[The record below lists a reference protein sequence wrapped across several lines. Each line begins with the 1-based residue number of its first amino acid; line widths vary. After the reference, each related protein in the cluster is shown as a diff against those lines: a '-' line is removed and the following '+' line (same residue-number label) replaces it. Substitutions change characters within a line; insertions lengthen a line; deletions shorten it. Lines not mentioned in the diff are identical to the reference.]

1 MGARTLLLRLP
12 AWFRFTVI
20 TLAVFVVGV
29 VASRPATGDGGTP
42 GGDVVAAAGAVR
54 SLTEPSATH
63 DPRLDLPGDFAAEIV
78 RDPRTVRGADGTLR
92 VIDLSGGCSGP
103 AGDTE
108 WDFSVA
114 CRAHDMGYDLLRY
127 AEHKG
132 HALGPQARRALDD
145 RLTADLHTQCELNP
159 RGARTTCHVVAET
172 YALGLR
178 FNSWRQRWGPPGH
191 EPVVAWA
198 FGSAIVVFLLLAR
211 LHGRRRDDHPT
222 LPPTLAP
229 ALTPTLAPAP
239 PSALAPA
246 PTPTSAPAPSS
257 ALAPALTP
265 TSAPAPS
272 SALAPAPT
280 PTSAPALAP
289 DPASAS
295 SRRSSGRPSAA
306 DSAEPN
312 SRWSGG
318 RMADF
323 PANSPPSAKQRQ
335 LDTDRYATFLRL
347 FSLALLVLGET
358 VATLAHL
365 RGSGTSWLWA
375 LQAVPLFFF
384 AGGHAN
390 LRSWQAHEGGFG
402 CWVSSRTSWLLRPVL
417 GFVLLW
423 VVLFTALNLLDVRV
437 EAYSR
442 LITHPLWFLGVYL
455 LAVAATPAAAWLHR
469 HHRRATP
476 FVLALV
482 TLAVEVARTST
493 DWRTGG
499 YVNLVVGAVLMQQV
513 GFFYADG
520 TLQRI
525 SGRVLAAVGA
535 VTLPALVFFSDYPRS
550 VLVLG
555 VAQVCLALLARGH
568 VSVWLEGRAWHVV
581 SFARRAPM
589 TVYLAYLVAVGAVVG
604 LLGLTHAPSWLVF
617 LLLPL
622 PLLFHRFEREMVRFP
637 RLSHESHRTRL
648 ATVLGVSFGM
658 LGVLG
663 FVVAGFL
670 GDGVLVLLPV
680 DPLQNVVHLLLGW
693 YLIHTARTG
702 SCDTRLPWLL
712 TALSCVPPMLAP
724 QPAPPVVVLHAVAIG
739 LAVLAAIPR
748 SRPRTPAA
756 TAAGATASPDQPV
769 VPGVPAAVPTR

>member
-29 VASRPATGDGGTP
+29 IASRPATGDNGTP
-42 GGDVVAAAGAVR
+42 SGDVVAAANAVR
-54 SLTEPSATH
+54 SLVEPSATH

-78 RDPRTVRGADGTLR
+78 RDPKTVRAPDGTLR
-92 VIDLSGGCSGP
+92 VADVSGGCSGP

-127 AEHKG
+127 AERKG
-132 HALGPQARRALDD
+132 HALGPQARKALDD
-145 RLTADLHTQCELNP
+145 RLATDLHLQCELNP
-159 RGARTTCHVVAET
+159 RGARQSCHVVAET

-198 FGSAIVVFLLLAR
+198 FGSAVVVFLLLAR
-211 LHGRRRDDHPT
+211 LHGRKREE
-222 LPPTLAP
+222 LPAAAP
-229 ALTPTLAPAP
+229 VQQ
-239 PSALAPA
+239 
-246 PTPTSAPAPSS
+246 
-257 ALAPALTP
+257 
-265 TSAPAPS
+265 
-272 SALAPAPT
+272 
-280 PTSAPALAP
+280 
-289 DPASAS
+289 
-295 SRRSSGRPSAA
+295 
-306 DSAEPN
+306 E
-312 SRWSGG
+312 
-318 RMADF
+318 
-323 PANSPPSAKQRQ
+323 
-335 LDTDRYATFLRL
+335 RYATFLRL

-358 VATLAHL
+358 VATVAHL
-365 RGSGTSWLWA
+365 RGFGTSWLWA

-437 EAYSR
+437 DAYSR

-455 LAVAATPAAAWLHR
+455 VAVAATPAAAWLHR
-469 HHRRATP
+469 RHRRATP

-482 TLAVEVARTST
+482 TLTVEVARTST

-499 YVNLVVGAVLMQQV
+499 YVNLVVGALLMQQV

-525 SGRVLAAVGA
+525 SRRVLAALGA
-535 VTLPALVFFSDYPRS
+535 ITLPALVFFSDYPRS
-550 VLVLG
+550 MMVLG

-568 VSVWLEGRAWHVV
+568 VSAWLEGRAWHVV
-581 SFARRAPM
+581 NFARRAPM
-589 TVYLAYLVAVGAVVG
+589 TVYLAYLVGVGAVVG
-604 LLGLTHAPSWLVF
+604 LLGLTHAPGWLVF

-622 PLLFHRFEREMVRFP
+622 TLLFHRFERKLVGFA

-648 ATVLGVSFGM
+648 AAVLGVSFGT

-680 DPLQNVVHLLLGW
+680 DPLQNVIHLLLGW

-712 TALSCVPPMLAP
+712 TALACVPPMLAL

-756 TAAGATASPDQPV
+756 TAAVATASRDQPV
-769 VPGVPAAVPTR
+769 TAGAPAAVPTR

>member
-1 MGARTLLLRLP
+1 MGARQLLLRLP
-12 AWFRFTVI
+12 VWFRFTVI

-29 VASRPATGDGGTP
+29 VASRPATGDNGTP
-42 GGDVVAAAGAVR
+42 SGDVLAAAKAVQAF
-54 SLTEPSATH
+54 TTPSATH
-63 DPRLDLPGDFAAEIV
+63 DPQLDLPADFAAEIV
-78 RDPRTVRGADGTLR
+78 RDPKTVRAPDGTLR
-92 VIDLSGGCSGP
+92 VVDVAGGCSGP

-127 AEHKG
+127 AERKG
-132 HALGPQARRALDD
+132 HALGPQARRGLDD
-145 RLTADLHTQCELNP
+145 RLAADLHLQCELNP
-159 RGARTTCHVVAET
+159 RGARHTCHAVAET
-172 YALGLR
+172 YALGLQ

-198 FGSAIVVFLLLAR
+198 FGSAVVVFLLLAR
-211 LHGRRRDDHPT
+211 LHRPRREEVAVTTRV
-222 LPPTLAP
+222 
-229 ALTPTLAPAP
+229 
-239 PSALAPA
+239 
-246 PTPTSAPAPSS
+246 
-257 ALAPALTP
+257 
-265 TSAPAPS
+265 
-272 SALAPAPT
+272 
-280 PTSAPALAP
+280 
-289 DPASAS
+289 
-295 SRRSSGRPSAA
+295 
-306 DSAEPN
+306 E
-312 SRWSGG
+312 
-318 RMADF
+318 
-323 PANSPPSAKQRQ
+323 Q
-335 LDTDRYATFLRL
+335 DRYATFLRL

-358 VATLAHL
+358 VATVAHL

-390 LRSWQAHEGGFG
+390 LRSWQAHQGGFG

-437 EAYSR
+437 DAYSR

-476 FVLALV
+476 VVLALL

-499 YVNLVVGAVLMQQV
+499 YANLVVGALLMQQA

-520 TLQRI
+520 TVQRI
-525 SGRVLAAVGA
+525 PRKVLAALGA

-550 VLVLG
+550 TLVLG

-568 VSVWLEGRAWHVV
+568 VSAWLEGRAWHVV

-589 TVYLAYLVAVGAVVG
+589 TVYLAYLAGVGAVVG
-604 LLGLTHAPSWLVF
+604 LLGLTAAPSWF
-617 LLLPL
+617 AGLLLPL
-622 PLLFHRFEREMVRFP
+622 TLLFHRFERKGVRFP
-637 RLSHESHRTRL
+637 RLAHESHRTRL
-648 ATVLGVSFGM
+648 ATALGVSFGT

-670 GDGVLVLLPV
+670 GAGVLVLLPV
-680 DPLQNVVHLLLGW
+680 DPLQNVLHLLLGW

-712 TALSCVPPMLAP
+712 TALACVPPLLAL
-724 QPAPPVVVLHAVAIG
+724 QPAPQVVVLHAVAIG
-739 LAVLAAIPR
+739 CAVLAAIPR

-756 TAAGATASPDQPV
+756 TAAAATPSPDL
-769 VPGVPAAVPTR
+769 VPAAVPAAVPTR

>member
-1 MGARTLLLRLP
+1 M
-12 AWFRFTVI
+12 I

-29 VASRPATGDGGTP
+29 IASRPATGDNGTP
-42 GGDVVAAAGAVR
+42 SGDVLAAAKAVK
-54 SLTEPSATH
+54 TFAEPSATH
-63 DPRLDLPGDFAAEIV
+63 DPQLDMPVDFAAVIV
-78 RDPRTVRGADGTLR
+78 RDPKTVRAPDGTLR
-92 VIDLSGGCSGP
+92 VVDLAGGCSGP

-132 HALGPQARRALDD
+132 QPLGPQARKALDD
-145 RLTADLHTQCELNP
+145 RLTADLHLQCELNP
-159 RGARTTCHVVAET
+159 RGARQSCHVVAQT
-172 YALGLR
+172 YALGLQ

-198 FGSAIVVFLLLAR
+198 FGSAVVVFLLLAR
-211 LHGRRRDDHPT
+211 LHRPRREDVPVATRV
-222 LPPTLAP
+222 
-229 ALTPTLAPAP
+229 
-239 PSALAPA
+239 
-246 PTPTSAPAPSS
+246 
-257 ALAPALTP
+257 
-265 TSAPAPS
+265 
-272 SALAPAPT
+272 
-280 PTSAPALAP
+280 
-289 DPASAS
+289 
-295 SRRSSGRPSAA
+295 
-306 DSAEPN
+306 E
-312 SRWSGG
+312 
-318 RMADF
+318 
-323 PANSPPSAKQRQ
+323 Q
-335 LDTDRYATFLRL
+335 DRFATFLRL
-347 FSLALLVLGET
+347 FSLTLLVLGET

-365 RGSGTSWLWA
+365 HGFGTSWLWA

-390 LRSWQAHEGGFG
+390 LQSWRAHQGGFG

-437 EAYSR
+437 DAYSR

-469 HHRRATP
+469 RHRRATP

-482 TLAVEVARTST
+482 TVAVEVARTST
-493 DWRTGG
+493 EWKTGG
-499 YVNLVVGAVLMQQV
+499 YVNLVVGALLMQQV

-525 SGRVLAAVGA
+525 GRKVPAALGA
-535 VTLPALVFFSDYPRS
+535 ITLPALVFFSDYPRS
-550 VLVLG
+550 MMVLG

-568 VSVWLEGRAWHVV
+568 VSAWLEGRAWRVV
-581 SFARRAPM
+581 NFARRAPM
-589 TVYLAYLVAVGAVVG
+589 TVYLAYLIGLGALVG

-622 PLLFHRFEREMVRFP
+622 TLLFHRFECRRVKFP
-637 RLSHESHRTRL
+637 RLAHESHRTRL
-648 ATVLGVSFGM
+648 ATALGVSFGT

-670 GDGVLVLLPV
+670 GEGVLVLLPV
-680 DPLQNVVHLLLGW
+680 DPLQNMIHLLLGW

-702 SCDTRLPWLL
+702 SCDTRMPWLL
-712 TALSCVPPMLAP
+712 TALACVPPLLAL
-724 QPAPPVVVLHAVAIG
+724 QPAPQVVVLHAVTIG

-756 TAAGATASPDQPV
+756 TAVVPTSSPDL
-769 VPGVPAAVPTR
+769 VPAAAPATAPTR

>member
-1 MGARTLLLRLP
+1 MGARKLLLRLP

-20 TLAVFVVGV
+20 TLAVFVCGV
-29 VASRPATGDGGTP
+29 VASRPASGDEGVP
-42 GGDVVAAAGAVR
+42 QSGDVVAAVKAVQAFA
-54 SLTEPSATH
+54 EPSPAH
-63 DPRLDLPGDFAAEIV
+63 DPRLDLPSDFAKETA
-78 RDPRTVRGADGTLR
+78 RDPRTVRAPDGTLR
-92 VIDLSGGCSGP
+92 AVDVSGGCSGP

-132 HALGPQARRALDD
+132 HALEPDARKTLDD
-145 RLTADLHTQCELNP
+145 RLTTDLHGQCALNP
-159 RGARTTCHVVAET
+159 RGSESTCHAVAET
-172 YALGLR
+172 YAMGLK

-211 LHGRRRDDHPT
+211 LHGKGKRREE
-222 LPPTLAP
+222 AP
-229 ALTPTLAPAP
+229 VVTAPV
-239 PSALAPA
+239 
-246 PTPTSAPAPSS
+246 
-257 ALAPALTP
+257 
-265 TSAPAPS
+265 
-272 SALAPAPT
+272 
-280 PTSAPALAP
+280 
-289 DPASAS
+289 
-295 SRRSSGRPSAA
+295 
-306 DSAEPN
+306 
-312 SRWSGG
+312 
-318 RMADF
+318 
-323 PANSPPSAKQRQ
+323 QQ
-335 LDTDRYATFLRL
+335 DRYATFLRL

-365 RGSGTSWLWA
+365 RGAGTPWLWA

-390 LRSWQAHEGGFG
+390 LRSWQEHEGGFG

-417 GFVLLW
+417 AFVLLW
-423 VVLFTALNLLDVRV
+423 VVLFAALNLLDVQV

-455 LAVAATPAAAWLHR
+455 LAVAATPAAAWM
-469 HHRRATP
+469 HRRFRRTAP
-476 FVLALV
+476 FVLMLA
-482 TLAVEVARTST
+482 TLGVEVARTST
-493 DWRTGG
+493 DWKTGG
-499 YVNLVVGAVLMQQV
+499 YVNLIVGALLMQQI

-525 SGRVLAAVGA
+525 SRRVLAALGA
-535 VTLPALVFFSDYPRS
+535 ITLPALVFFSDYPRS
-550 VLVLG
+550 MMVLG
-555 VAQVCLALLARGH
+555 VAQVCLALLARGR
-568 VSVWLEGRAWHVV
+568 VTAWLEGRSWHVV
-581 SFARRAPM
+581 NFARRAPM
-589 TVYLAYLVAVGAVVG
+589 TVYLAYLAGVGAVVG
-604 LLGLTHAPSWLVF
+604 LLGLTQAPIWLVC
-617 LLLPL
+617 LLVPL
-622 PLLFHRFEREMVRFP
+622 TLLFHRFEAKLVRFP

-648 ATVLGVSFGM
+648 ATGMGVVFGT

-680 DPLQNVVHLLLGW
+680 DPLQNLIHLLLGW

-712 TALSCVPPMLAP
+712 TALACVPPMLALE
-724 QPAPPVVVLHAVAIG
+724 PAPPVVVLHAVVIG

-748 SRPRTPAA
+748 SLPRTPAA
-756 TAAGATASPDQPV
+756 TAVVATPSPDDLV
-769 VPGVPAAVPTR
+769 AAAAPAAAPTH